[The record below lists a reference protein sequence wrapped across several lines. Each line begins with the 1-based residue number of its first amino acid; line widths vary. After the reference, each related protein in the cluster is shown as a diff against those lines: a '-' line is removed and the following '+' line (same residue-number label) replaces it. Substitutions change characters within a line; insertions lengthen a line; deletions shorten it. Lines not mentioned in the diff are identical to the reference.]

1 MNVSSSG
8 QLTTS
13 QNINLSVRTYIEVD
27 VTINLYNS
35 QNEKIKTLFSA
46 VFSKPTNFDF
56 EVPEGVQTIHA
67 KIFETIG
74 IFKAPFNE
82 KISLEVKDKFRVTQ
96 QDFAL
101 GTFNKGS
108 LHEPPKWY

>member
-1 MNVSSSG
+1 MNVTSPG
-8 QLTTS
+8 PLTTT
-13 QNINLSVRTYIEVD
+13 QNINLSVRTKIEVR

-35 QNEKIKTLFSA
+35 QHEKIKTLFSA
-46 VFSKPTNFDF
+46 VFTESTNFDF
-56 EVPEGVQTIHA
+56 EVSKEVQTIHA
-67 KIFETIG
+67 EIFKTIG

-96 QDFAL
+96 HDFAL

-108 LHEPPKWY
+108 LHEFPKW